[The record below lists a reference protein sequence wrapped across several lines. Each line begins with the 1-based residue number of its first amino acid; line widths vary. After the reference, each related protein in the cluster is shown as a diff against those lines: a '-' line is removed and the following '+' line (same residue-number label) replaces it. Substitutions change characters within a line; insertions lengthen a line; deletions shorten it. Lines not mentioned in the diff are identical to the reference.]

1 MTDATREEVLQS
13 LLCCHADL
21 CRMEGR
27 TKDREHDIVASV
39 SRAVSNA
46 IVDLAAPEEEDCDP
60 YNTGMHDEYDLDENG
75 RVKAIHTCENEPKPE
90 PTPPRETNYER
101 WMRTKYRRDF
111 HPEPGRYYDCGNCP
125 ASTFSFKKPLGEAG
139 CGCANCF
146 FWWGMD
152 TAEDEQWKGKD

>member
-46 IVDLAAPEEEDCDP
+46 IVDLAAPEEEDRDP

-75 RVKAIHTCENEPKPE
+75 HIKTIHTCENEPKEEKPSAQTCPKCGAFALPSFNYDYWTCPKHGVFNE
-90 PTPPRETNYER
+90 TKREE
-101 WMRTKYRRDF
+101 
-111 HPEPGRYYDCGNCP
+111 
-125 ASTFSFKKPLGEAG
+125 GE
-139 CGCANCF
+139 
-146 FWWGMD
+146 
-152 TAEDEQWKGKD
+152 K

>member
-27 TKDREHDIVASV
+27 TKDREHDIVAAT

-46 IVDLAAPEEEDCDP
+46 IVDLAAPEEEDRDP

-75 RVKAIHTCENEPKPE
+75 HIKAIHTCENEPE
-90 PTPPRETNYER
+90 PNLTYAFKEFLRRQISVHKMCKAQGGGKNTICHYCTITDYCDSSVRDVCRELQ
-101 WMRTKYRRDF
+101 K
-111 HPEPGRYYDCGNCP
+111 
-125 ASTFSFKKPLGEAG
+125 EA
-139 CGCANCF
+139 
-146 FWWGMD
+146 
-152 TAEDEQWKGKD
+152 TEDEQWKGKD